1 MLAERWPGVCSG
13 NGAKGGIACLR
24 TVCLLKKEDVG
35 FCVAVGTVDG
45 VFLRKNVGKMMLLIC
60 LTIFYFFSRNL
71 FSENHKK
78 QLSCQLR

>member
-35 FCVAVGTVDG
+35 VCVAVGTVDG
-45 VFLRKNVGKMMLLIC
+45 VFEKKCWQNDVAHLSHNFL
-60 LTIFYFFSRNL
+60 FFSREIFFRKIIKSSYL
-71 FSENHKK
+71 VS
-78 QLSCQLR
+78 